1 VTLVKSSLY
10 LGSPNHPDIG
20 AIVTVSYL
28 PPSPSALARARWEDI
43 EPFFEELAARQL
55 DSDNITAWLHEWSR
69 LEELVTEAAAR
80 AMIAY
85 TIDTSDRDKEA
96 DHLRFSTE
104 IMPRMEER
112 SVELAR
118 KLLASGFRTPELTT
132 TLARFRTQIEIFREE
147 NVPIFAEL
155 EEHSARYQRITGSM
169 TAEWEGVERPLPQLQ
184 PFLKSP
190 DRSVRE
196 KAFRAASAPYIESR
210 NQLAALFDQMYRL
223 RTQAAHNAGF
233 ANFRDYIFPAKFRF
247 DYTPAD
253 CEKFHAA
260 IEQTAAPAVQRVLQ
274 HRRERLGLDV
284 LRPWDLAVDPYRRN
298 PLRPFSDASDLV
310 GKAKQVFDRVHPSLG
325 QEFQTMIDEGLL
337 DLESRKGKAPGGYCE
352 TLHFHGRPFIF
363 MNAVG
368 LVDDV
373 MTLLH
378 EAGHAF
384 HAFASHPLPLIWQ
397 RHPGSEAAELA
408 SMSMEFL
415 ASPHLA
421 QPVGYFD
428 TAEARSAW
436 LEHLEDVLLSLVH
449 IASVDAFQTWIYTS
463 GQGGD
468 ARARDEAWLR
478 IRQRFERGVDWSGL
492 EQERVARWYRQL
504 HIFMY
509 PFYYIEY
516 GIAQIGALQVWRN
529 SLDNPTKAVACYRE
543 ALALGATRSLPDI
556 YSAAGAR
563 LTFDVDEIG
572 QLVELVENQI
582 ERARVELPR

>member
-1 VTLVKSSLY
+1 M
-10 LGSPNHPDIG
+10 
-20 AIVTVSYL
+20 TVSYL

-43 EPFFEELAARQL
+43 EPFFEELAGRQL

-104 IMPRMEER
+104 ILPRMEER

-169 TAEWEGVERPLPQLQ
+169 TAEWEGIERPLPQLQ

-196 KAFRAASAPYIESR
+196 RAFRAASAPYIESR

-274 HRRERLGLDV
+274 HRRERLKLDV
-284 LRPWDLAVDPYRRN
+284 LRPWDLAVDPYRRT

-325 QEFQTMIDEGLL
+325 REFQTMIDEGLL

-428 TAEARSAW
+428 TVEARSAW

-468 ARARDEAWLR
+468 AQARDEAWLR

-529 SLDNPTKAVACYRE
+529 SLDNPTKAVARYRE